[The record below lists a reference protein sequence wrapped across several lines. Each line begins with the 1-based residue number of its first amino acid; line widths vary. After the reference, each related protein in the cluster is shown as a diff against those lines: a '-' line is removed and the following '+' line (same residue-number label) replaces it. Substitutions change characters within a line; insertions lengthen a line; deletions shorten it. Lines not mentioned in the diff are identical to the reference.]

1 MLNAAKVIAEQIVNK
16 KVAIMAGFLGGML
29 QIYLSREEK
38 SIQKCPWEQSITTL
52 KDKNVEVV
60 ENEKLF

>member
-38 SIQKCPWEQSITTL
+38 SIQKCP
-52 KDKNVEVV
+52 
-60 ENEKLF
+60 